1 MLPHGRLPSNS
12 CIGRA
17 PPDFP
22 SPPAHLLRGPS
33 DTALAFL
40 DRMPGLRTDEP
51 STWTPARFLGAVPR
65 SARMPICIK
74 TSPSVACSHLGQCDN
89 NRLRKRTKLQL
100 ARPMGTSH
108 GPSLSISTLLCTATP
123 DSSSRAQGEFWS
135 R

>member
-40 DRMPGLRTDEP
+40 DQEEASKGFLDYFRIADQPGVI
-51 STWTPARFLGAVPR
+51 ARRP
-65 SARMPICIK
+65 K
-74 TSPSVACSHLGQCDN
+74 TSNTQVPVSWTDGHSDRH
-89 NRLRKRTKLQL
+89 
-100 ARPMGTSH
+100 
-108 GPSLSISTLLCTATP
+108 
-123 DSSSRAQGEFWS
+123 
-135 R
+135 